1 MGAKFE
7 IPETLRKFNQTKDNN
22 LNPQEINNQSSA
34 SNVGAN
40 NLLLA
45 NDISNQILRQA
56 SPSTTN
62 ISSLI
67 LNNNVI
73 KTEDK
78 LVEAPIQNDKTELR
92 PELEN
97 NTISVPDVEP
107 IIEEK
112 ESLHIKLGNK
122 LIDTLHLKS
131 FNDAL
136 VGYDGTKY
144 SIVTDKFLI
153 SCIFKMYRKASSPLC
168 NSTIYYIRAIL
179 YDEDAEI
186 QIDTDYVNFKN
197 GLLDLKNNKFI
208 PHTPDIF
215 TINQLNV
222 NYIEDFKEDNEDVNK
237 YIDDISNHVPER
249 NKALLQII
257 GYSMTTRNNI
267 QKFIIFFGPTASN
280 GKSTLVKIII
290 SIIGRENVSHKDIQ
304 TFTQQFGAN
313 GIQFK
318 QLNIV
323 AEMSQKRI
331 KDTSVFKSTIS
342 GDIFESAVKY
352 QNSTNITAYIKH
364 IFTANELPLVDDK
377 TDGFYRKVNLL
388 LFDNK
393 FNVKTST
400 FNVDEFRTQAN
411 LDYLANLAI
420 RKYLK
425 MVNSGSL
432 EFANQEESDKLLSA
446 YKKENDSVVAFLT
459 SGTAVETIYGNSIR
473 REFVFKMYREFC
485 SLNELKPIGKHSFYR
500 ELREKYGFIEKPM
513 FNHTEIHFY
522 REHPIENKLEETNE
536 NT

>member
-1 MGAKFE
+1 MGTRFE
-7 IPETLRKFNQTKDNN
+7 IPETLKKLNQTEDNN
-22 LNPQEINNQSSA
+22 LNSQEINNQISS

-40 NLLLA
+40 NSMLM
-45 NDISNQILRQA
+45 NGISNPILRQA
-56 SPSTTN
+56 SLSTTN
-62 ISSLI
+62 TNSLN

-78 LVEAPIQNDKTELR
+78 LVEPPIQNYKTELR

-97 NTISVPDVEP
+97 NTISVSGSEP
-107 IIEEK
+107 TIEEK
-112 ESLHIKLGNK
+112 ESLHVKFGNN
-122 LIDTLHLKS
+122 LIDILHLKS
-131 FNDAL
+131 FSDTL
-136 VGYDGTKY
+136 VGYSGSKY
-144 SIVTDKFLI
+144 SVVTDKFI
-153 SCIFKMYRKASSPLC
+153 KSCIIKRYKKATPSLC
-168 NSTIYYIRAIL
+168 NSTIYYIRGIL
-179 YDEDAEI
+179 YNEDIEL
-186 QIDTDYVNFKN
+186 QVDTDYINFKN
-197 GLLDLKNNKFI
+197 GLLDLNNNKFV

-237 YIDDISNHVPER
+237 YLDDISNHNQDRED
-249 NKALLQII
+249 ALLQII

-267 QKFIIFFGPTASN
+267 QKFIIFYGPTASN
-280 GKSTLVKIII
+280 GKSTLVDIINA
-290 SIIGRENVSHKDIQ
+290 IIGNENISHKDLK
-304 TFTQQFGAN
+304 TFEQRFGAN

-342 GDIFESAVKY
+342 GDTFESDVKF
-352 QNSTNITAYIKH
+352 QDSTNITTYVKH
-364 IFTANELPLVDDK
+364 IFTANELPPVDDK

-393 FNVKTST
+393 FDVKTST
-400 FNVDEFRTQAN
+400 FNVDKFKTQEN

-446 YKKENDSVVAFLT
+446 YKKENDTVIAFLT
-459 SGTAVETIYGNSIR
+459 ADVSVETIYGNSIR
-473 REFVFKMYREFC
+473 RDFVFKMYREFC
-485 SLNELKPIGKHSFYR
+485 SLNELKPIGKQSFYR
-500 ELREKYGFIEKPM
+500 ELREKYNFIEKPM

-522 REHPIENKLEETNE
+522 REKPIEKNDINE
-536 NT
+536 N

>member
-1 MGAKFE
+1 MGTKFE
-7 IPETLRKFNQTKDNN
+7 IPETLRKLNQTKDNN
-22 LNPQEINNQSSA
+22 LNSQEINNQTSV

-40 NLLLA
+40 NSMLT

-56 SPSTTN
+56 SPSSTK
-62 ISSLI
+62 ISSLN

-73 KTEDK
+73 QAADK
-78 LVEAPIQNDKTELR
+78 LVETPIQNDKTDLR

-97 NTISVPDVEP
+97 NTLSVTDAEP

-112 ESLHIKLGNK
+112 ESLHVKFGNN
-122 LIDTLHLKS
+122 LIDALHLKS
-131 FNDAL
+131 FNDTL

-144 SIVTDKFLI
+144 SIVTDKFLK
-153 SCIFKMYRKASSPLC
+153 SCIIKSYKKATPSLC
-168 NSTIYYIRAIL
+168 NSTIYYIRGVL
-179 YDEDAEI
+179 YNEDAKL
-186 QIDTDYVNFKN
+186 QLNTDYINFKN
-197 GLLDLKNNKFI
+197 GLLDLKNNKFM
-208 PHTPDIF
+208 PHTPEIF
-215 TINQLNV
+215 TINQVNV
-222 NYIEDFKEDNEDVNK
+222 NYIEDLKEDNKEVNN
-237 YIDDISNHVPER
+237 YLDDISNHKPER
-249 NKALLQII
+249 EDALLQII

-267 QKFIIFFGPTASN
+267 QKFIIFYGPTASN
-280 GKSTLVKIII
+280 GKSTLVDII
-290 SIIGRENVSHKDIQ
+290 STIIGNENISHKDLK
-304 TFTQQFGAN
+304 TFEQRFGAN

-342 GDIFESAVKY
+342 GDTFESDVKF
-352 QNSTNITAYIKH
+352 QDSTNITTYIKH
-364 IFTANELPLVDDK
+364 IFTANELPPVDDK

-393 FNVKTST
+393 FDVKTSS
-400 FNVDEFRTQAN
+400 FNVGEFKTQEN

-425 MVNSGSL
+425 MINSGSL

-459 SGTAVETIYGNSIR
+459 SSTAVDTIYGNSIR

-522 REHPIENKLEETNE
+522 REIPIEKNDDNLSNI
-536 NT
+536 